1 MIVMNNLPDILR
13 FLRSTEAANKFT
25 ELYGKREGVLLYQME
40 RYCRIAKRFF
50 EEFGTVEGV
59 RFFSAPGRTEIGG
72 NHTDHQAGRVLAAGV
87 NLDTVAIAAPTD
99 NGVITVYS
107 EGYDGALVVDTA
119 ALDKVESEK
128 ETSMALIRGVA
139 ARFTQLGHKVGGF
152 NAIVTSS
159 VFKGSGL
166 SSSAA
171 FEVLMADILS
181 GLYNDG
187 KLTGLEMAQI
197 SQYAENEY
205 FGKPSGLMD
214 QAASAL
220 GGLVTI
226 DFRKADPKVENV
238 DFDFASKGYALVVVG
253 AGGNHADLTAEYAAI
268 PTEMKQV
275 AAEFGGKVLREV
287 LPEQVEEGIAALR
300 GKVSDRA
307 ILRALHFFDENQRVG
322 EQVDALKKG
331 DIDEFFRLIIASGE
345 SSWKLLQNV
354 YVAGSTEEPLALALE
369 MSRRMLEGK
378 GAWRIHGGGFAGTIL
393 TFVPNDMLKT
403 FTRKMEDVFGAHSC
417 TVLDIRHAGAIE
429 WKI

>member
-1 MIVMNNLPDILR
+1 MTNLPDILK
-13 FLRSTEAANKFT
+13 FLRSSEAANKFS
-25 ELYGKREGVLLYQME
+25 ELYGTREGMLVYQME
-40 RYCRIAKRFF
+40 RYCRIAKRFY
-50 EEFGTVEGV
+50 EEFGSVEGV
-59 RFFSAPGRTEIGG
+59 NFFSAPGRTEIGG
-72 NHTDHQAGRVLAAGV
+72 NHTDHQSGRVLAAGV

-99 NGVITVYS
+99 NSVITVYS
-107 EGYDGALVVDTA
+107 EGYDGALVVNTA
-119 ALDKVESEK
+119 ELDVVDDER

-139 ARFTQLGHKVGGF
+139 ARFTQLGRKVGGF
-152 NAIVTSS
+152 NARVTSS

-171 FEVLMADILS
+171 FEVLIADILS
-181 GLYNDG
+181 GLYNG
-187 KLTGLEMAQI
+187 GELTGLELAQI
-197 SQYAENEY
+197 SQYAENVY

-226 DFRKADPKVENV
+226 DFRREEPKVENV
-238 DFDFASKGYALVVVG
+238 DFDFAAHGYALVVVG
-253 AGGNHADLTAEYAAI
+253 AGGNHADLTGEYAAI
-268 PTEMKQV
+268 PIEMKQV
-275 AAEFGGKVLREV
+275 AAAFGCKVLREV
-287 LPEQVEEGIAALR
+287 LPEQVEEGIGELK

-307 ILRALHFFDENQRVG
+307 IMRALHFFDENERVKD
-322 EQVDALKKG
+322 QVEALRKG

-354 YVAGSTEEPLALALE
+354 YVAGQTDEPLALALE
-369 MSRRMLEGK
+369 MSRRMLSGK

-417 TVLDIRHAGAIE
+417 TVLDIRHAGAIQ

>member
-1 MIVMNNLPDILR
+1 MTNLPDILK
-13 FLRSTEAANKFT
+13 FLRSSEAANKFS
-25 ELYGKREGVLLYQME
+25 ELYGTREGMLVYQME
-40 RYCRIAKRFF
+40 RYCRIAKRFY
-50 EEFGTVEGV
+50 EEFGSVEGV
-59 RFFSAPGRTEIGG
+59 NFFSAPGRTEIGG
-72 NHTDHQAGRVLAAGV
+72 NHTDHQSGRVLAAGV

-99 NGVITVYS
+99 NSVITVYS
-107 EGYDGALVVDTA
+107 EGYDGALVVNTA
-119 ALDKVESEK
+119 ELDVVEDER

-139 ARFTQLGHKVGGF
+139 ARFAQLGRKVGGF

-171 FEVLMADILS
+171 FEVLIADILS
-181 GLYNDG
+181 GLYNG
-187 KLTGLEMAQI
+187 GELTGLELAQI
-197 SQYAENEY
+197 SQYAENVY

-226 DFRKADPKVENV
+226 DFRREEPKVENV
-238 DFDFASKGYALVVVG
+238 DFDFAAHGYALVVVG
-253 AGGNHADLTAEYAAI
+253 AGGNHADLTGEYAAI
-268 PTEMKQV
+268 PIEMKQV
-275 AAEFGGKVLREV
+275 AAAFGCKVLREV
-287 LPEQVEEGIAALR
+287 LPEQVEEGIGELK

-307 ILRALHFFDENQRVG
+307 IMRALHFFDENERVKD
-322 EQVDALKKG
+322 QVEALRKG

-354 YVAGSTEEPLALALE
+354 YVAGQTDEPLALALE
-369 MSRRMLEGK
+369 MSRRMLSGK

-417 TVLDIRHAGAIE
+417 TVLDIRHAGAIQ

>member
-1 MIVMNNLPDILR
+1 MTNLPDILK
-13 FLRSTEAANKFT
+13 FLRSSEAANKFS
-25 ELYGKREGVLLYQME
+25 ELYGTREGMLVYQME
-40 RYCRIAKRFF
+40 RYCRIAKRFY
-50 EEFGTVEGV
+50 EEFGSVEGV
-59 RFFSAPGRTEIGG
+59 NFFSAPGRTEIGG
-72 NHTDHQAGRVLAAGV
+72 NHTDHQSGRVLAAGV
-87 NLDTVAIAAPTD
+87 NLDTVAIASPTD
-99 NGVITVYS
+99 NSVITVYS
-107 EGYDGALVVDTA
+107 EGYDGALVVNTA
-119 ALDKVESEK
+119 ELDVVEDER

-139 ARFTQLGHKVGGF
+139 ARFAQLGRKVGGF

-171 FEVLMADILS
+171 FEVLIADILS
-181 GLYNDG
+181 GLYNG
-187 KLTGLEMAQI
+187 GELTGLELAQI
-197 SQYAENEY
+197 SQYAENVY

-226 DFRKADPKVENV
+226 DFRREEPKVENV
-238 DFDFASKGYALVVVG
+238 DFDFAAHGYALVVVG
-253 AGGNHADLTAEYAAI
+253 AGGNHADLTGEYAAI
-268 PTEMKQV
+268 PIEMKQV
-275 AAEFGGKVLREV
+275 AAAFGCKVLREV
-287 LPEQVEEGIAALR
+287 LPEQVEEGIGELK

-307 ILRALHFFDENQRVG
+307 IMRALHFFDENERVKD
-322 EQVDALKKG
+322 QVEALRKG

-354 YVAGSTEEPLALALE
+354 YVAGQTDEPLALALE
-369 MSRRMLEGK
+369 MSRRMLSGK

-417 TVLDIRHAGAIE
+417 TVLDIRHAGAIQ

>member
-1 MIVMNNLPDILR
+1 MTNLPDILK
-13 FLRSTEAANKFT
+13 FLRSSEAANKFS
-25 ELYGKREGVLLYQME
+25 ELYGTREGMLVYQME
-40 RYCRIAKRFF
+40 RYCRIAKRFY
-50 EEFGTVEGV
+50 EEFGSVEGV
-59 RFFSAPGRTEIGG
+59 NFFSAPGRTEIGG
-72 NHTDHQAGRVLAAGV
+72 NHTDHQSGRVLAAGV

-107 EGYDGALVVDTA
+107 EGYDGALVVNTA
-119 ALDKVESEK
+119 ELDVVDDER

-139 ARFTQLGHKVGGF
+139 ARFTQLGRKVGGF

-171 FEVLMADILS
+171 FEVLIADILS
-181 GLYNDG
+181 GLYNG
-187 KLTGLEMAQI
+187 GELTGLELAQI
-197 SQYAENEY
+197 SQYAENVY

-226 DFRKADPKVENV
+226 DFRREEPKVENV
-238 DFDFASKGYALVVVG
+238 DFDFAAHGYALVVVG
-253 AGGNHADLTAEYAAI
+253 AGGNHADLTGEYAAI
-268 PTEMKQV
+268 PIEMKQV
-275 AAEFGGKVLREV
+275 AAAFGCKVLREV
-287 LPEQVEEGIAALR
+287 LPEQVEEGIGELK

-307 ILRALHFFDENQRVG
+307 IMRALHFFDENERVKD
-322 EQVDALKKG
+322 QVEALRKG
-331 DIDEFFRLIIASGE
+331 DIDEFLRLIIASGE

-354 YVAGSTEEPLALALE
+354 YVAGQTDEPLALALE
-369 MSRRMLEGK
+369 MSRRMLSGK

-417 TVLDIRHAGAIE
+417 TVLDIRHAGAIQ

>member
-1 MIVMNNLPDILR
+1 MTNLPDILK
-13 FLRSTEAANKFT
+13 FLRSSEAANKFS
-25 ELYGKREGVLLYQME
+25 ELYGTREGMLVYQME
-40 RYCRIAKRFF
+40 RYCRIAKRFY
-50 EEFGTVEGV
+50 EEFGSVEGV
-59 RFFSAPGRTEIGG
+59 NFFSAPGRTEIGG
-72 NHTDHQAGRVLAAGV
+72 NHTDHQSGRVLAAGV

-99 NGVITVYS
+99 NSVITVYS
-107 EGYDGALVVDTA
+107 EGYDGALVVNTA
-119 ALDKVESEK
+119 ELDVVEDER

-139 ARFTQLGHKVGGF
+139 ARFAQLGRKVGGF

-171 FEVLMADILS
+171 FEVLIADILS
-181 GLYNDG
+181 GLYNG
-187 KLTGLEMAQI
+187 GELTGLELAQI
-197 SQYAENEY
+197 SQYAENVY

-226 DFRKADPKVENV
+226 DFRREEPKVENV
-238 DFDFASKGYALVVVG
+238 DFDFAAHGYALVVVG
-253 AGGNHADLTAEYAAI
+253 AGGNHADLTGEYAAI
-268 PTEMKQV
+268 PIEMKQV
-275 AAEFGGKVLREV
+275 AAAFGCKVLREV
-287 LPEQVEEGIAALR
+287 LPEQVEEGIGELK

-307 ILRALHFFDENQRVG
+307 IMRALHFFDENERVKD
-322 EQVDALKKG
+322 QVEALRKG

-354 YVAGSTEEPLALALE
+354 YVAGQTDEPLALALE
-369 MSRRMLEGK
+369 MSRRILSGK

-417 TVLDIRHAGAIE
+417 TVLDIRHAGAIQ

>member
-1 MIVMNNLPDILR
+1 MTNLPDILK
-13 FLRSTEAANKFT
+13 FLRSSEAANKFS
-25 ELYGKREGVLLYQME
+25 ELYGTREGMLVYQME
-40 RYCRIAKRFF
+40 RYCRIAKRFY
-50 EEFGTVEGV
+50 EEFGSVEGV
-59 RFFSAPGRTEIGG
+59 NFFSAPGRTEIGG
-72 NHTDHQAGRVLAAGV
+72 NHTDHQSGRVLAAGV

-107 EGYDGALVVDTA
+107 EGYDGALVVNTA
-119 ALDKVESEK
+119 ELDVVEDER

-139 ARFTQLGHKVGGF
+139 ARFAQLGRKVGGF

-171 FEVLMADILS
+171 FEVLIADILS
-181 GLYNDG
+181 GLYNG
-187 KLTGLEMAQI
+187 GELTGLELAQI
-197 SQYAENEY
+197 SQYAENVY

-226 DFRKADPKVENV
+226 DFRREEPKVENV
-238 DFDFASKGYALVVVG
+238 DFDFAAHGYALVVVG
-253 AGGNHADLTAEYAAI
+253 AGGNHADLTGEYAAI
-268 PTEMKQV
+268 PIEMKQV
-275 AAEFGGKVLREV
+275 AAAFGCKVLREV
-287 LPEQVEEGIAALR
+287 LPEQVEEGIGELK

-307 ILRALHFFDENQRVG
+307 IMRALHFFDENERVKD
-322 EQVDALKKG
+322 QVEALRKG

-354 YVAGSTEEPLALALE
+354 YVAGQTDEPLALALE
-369 MSRRMLEGK
+369 MSRRMLSGK

-417 TVLDIRHAGAIE
+417 TVLDIRHAGAIQ

>member
-1 MIVMNNLPDILR
+1 MTNLPDILK
-13 FLRSTEAANKFT
+13 FLRSSEAANKFS
-25 ELYGKREGVLLYQME
+25 ELYGTREGMLVYQME
-40 RYCRIAKRFF
+40 RYCRIAKRFY
-50 EEFGTVEGV
+50 EEFGSVEGV
-59 RFFSAPGRTEIGG
+59 NFFSAPGRTEIGG
-72 NHTDHQAGRVLAAGV
+72 NHTDHQSGRVLAAGV

-107 EGYDGALVVDTA
+107 EGYDGALVVNTA
-119 ALDKVESEK
+119 ELDVVEDER

-139 ARFTQLGHKVGGF
+139 ARFTQLGRKVGGF

-171 FEVLMADILS
+171 FEVLIADILS
-181 GLYNDG
+181 GLYNG
-187 KLTGLEMAQI
+187 GELTGLELAQI
-197 SQYAENEY
+197 SQYAENVY

-226 DFRKADPKVENV
+226 DFRREEPKVENV
-238 DFDFASKGYALVVVG
+238 DFDFAAHGYALVVVG
-253 AGGNHADLTAEYAAI
+253 AGGNHADLTGEYAAI
-268 PTEMKQV
+268 PIEMKQV
-275 AAEFGGKVLREV
+275 AAAFGCKVLREV
-287 LPEQVEEGIAALR
+287 LPEQVEEGIGELK

-307 ILRALHFFDENQRVG
+307 IMRALHFFDENERVKD
-322 EQVDALKKG
+322 QVEALRKG

-354 YVAGSTEEPLALALE
+354 YVAGQTDEPLALALE
-369 MSRRMLEGK
+369 MSRRMLSGK

-417 TVLDIRHAGAIE
+417 TVLDIRHAGAIQ

>member
-1 MIVMNNLPDILR
+1 MTNLPDILK
-13 FLRSTEAANKFT
+13 FLRSSEAANKFS
-25 ELYGKREGVLLYQME
+25 ELYGTREGMLVYQME
-40 RYCRIAKRFF
+40 RYCRIAKRFY
-50 EEFGTVEGV
+50 EEFGSVEGV
-59 RFFSAPGRTEIGG
+59 NFFSAPGRTEIGG
-72 NHTDHQAGRVLAAGV
+72 NHTDHQSGRVLAAGV

-99 NGVITVYS
+99 NSVITVYS
-107 EGYDGALVVDTA
+107 EGYDGALVVNTA
-119 ALDKVESEK
+119 ELDVVDDER

-139 ARFTQLGHKVGGF
+139 ARFTQLGRKVGGF

-171 FEVLMADILS
+171 FEVLIADILS
-181 GLYNDG
+181 GLYNG
-187 KLTGLEMAQI
+187 GELTGLELAQI
-197 SQYAENEY
+197 SQYAENVY

-226 DFRKADPKVENV
+226 DFRREEPKVENV
-238 DFDFASKGYALVVVG
+238 DFDFAAHGYALVVVG
-253 AGGNHADLTAEYAAI
+253 AGGNHADLTGEYAAI
-268 PTEMKQV
+268 PIEMKQV
-275 AAEFGGKVLREV
+275 AAAFGCKVLREV
-287 LPEQVEEGIAALR
+287 LPEQVEEGIGELK

-307 ILRALHFFDENQRVG
+307 IMRALHFFDENERVKD
-322 EQVDALKKG
+322 QVEALRKG

-354 YVAGSTEEPLALALE
+354 YVAGQTDEPLALALE
-369 MSRRMLEGK
+369 MSRRMLSGK

-417 TVLDIRHAGAIE
+417 TVLDIRHAGAIQ

>member
-1 MIVMNNLPDILR
+1 MTNLPDILK
-13 FLRSTEAANKFT
+13 FLRSSEAANKFS
-25 ELYGKREGVLLYQME
+25 ELYGTREGMLVYQME
-40 RYCRIAKRFF
+40 RYCRIAKRFY
-50 EEFGTVEGV
+50 EEFGSVEGV
-59 RFFSAPGRTEIGG
+59 NFFSAPGRTEIGG
-72 NHTDHQAGRVLAAGV
+72 NHTDHQSGRVLAAGV

-107 EGYDGALVVDTA
+107 EGYDGALVVNTA
-119 ALDKVESEK
+119 ELDVVDDER

-139 ARFTQLGHKVGGF
+139 ARFTQLGRKVGGF

-171 FEVLMADILS
+171 FEVLIADILS
-181 GLYNDG
+181 GLYNG
-187 KLTGLEMAQI
+187 GELTGLELAQI
-197 SQYAENEY
+197 SQYAENVY

-226 DFRKADPKVENV
+226 DFRREEPKVENV
-238 DFDFASKGYALVVVG
+238 DFDFAAHGSALVVVG
-253 AGGNHADLTAEYAAI
+253 AGGNHADLTGEYAAI
-268 PTEMKQV
+268 PIEMKQV
-275 AAEFGGKVLREV
+275 AAAFGCKVLREV
-287 LPEQVEEGIAALR
+287 LPEQVEEGIGELK

-307 ILRALHFFDENQRVG
+307 IMRALHFFDENERVKD
-322 EQVDALKKG
+322 QVEALRKG

-354 YVAGSTEEPLALALE
+354 YVAGQTDEPLALALE
-369 MSRRMLEGK
+369 MSRRMLSGK

-417 TVLDIRHAGAIE
+417 TVLDIRHAGAIQ

>member
-1 MIVMNNLPDILR
+1 MTNLPDILK
-13 FLRSTEAANKFT
+13 FLRSSEAANKFS
-25 ELYGKREGVLLYQME
+25 ELYGTREGMLVYQME
-40 RYCRIAKRFF
+40 RYCRIAKRFY
-50 EEFGTVEGV
+50 EEFGSVEGV
-59 RFFSAPGRTEIGG
+59 NFFSAPGRTEIGG
-72 NHTDHQAGRVLAAGV
+72 NHTDHQSGRVLAAGV

-107 EGYDGALVVDTA
+107 EGYDGALVVNTA
-119 ALDKVESEK
+119 ELDVVDDER

-139 ARFTQLGHKVGGF
+139 ARFTQLGRKVGGF

-171 FEVLMADILS
+171 FEVLIADILS
-181 GLYNDG
+181 GLYNG
-187 KLTGLEMAQI
+187 GELTGLELAQI
-197 SQYAENEY
+197 SQYAENVY

-226 DFRKADPKVENV
+226 DFRREEPKVENV
-238 DFDFASKGYALVVVG
+238 DFDFAAHGYALVVVG
-253 AGGNHADLTAEYAAI
+253 AGGNHADLTGEYAAI
-268 PTEMKQV
+268 PIEMKQV
-275 AAEFGGKVLREV
+275 AAAFGCKVLREV
-287 LPEQVEEGIAALR
+287 LPEQVEEGIGELK

-307 ILRALHFFDENQRVG
+307 IMRALHFFDENERVKD
-322 EQVDALKKG
+322 QVEALRKG

-354 YVAGSTEEPLALALE
+354 YVAGQTDEPLALALE
-369 MSRRMLEGK
+369 MSRRMLSGK

-417 TVLDIRHAGAIE
+417 IVLDIRHAGAIQ

>member
-1 MIVMNNLPDILR
+1 M
-13 FLRSTEAANKFT
+13 
-25 ELYGKREGVLLYQME
+25 
-40 RYCRIAKRFF
+40 
-50 EEFGTVEGV
+50 
-59 RFFSAPGRTEIGG
+59 
-72 NHTDHQAGRVLAAGV
+72 

-107 EGYDGALVVDTA
+107 EGYDGALVVNTA
-119 ALDKVESEK
+119 ELDVVDDER
-128 ETSMALIRGVA
+128 ETSMALIRGVS
-139 ARFTQLGHKVGGF
+139 ARFTQLGRKVGGF

-171 FEVLMADILS
+171 FEVLIADILS
-181 GLYNDG
+181 GLYNG
-187 KLTGLEMAQI
+187 GELTGLELAQI
-197 SQYAENEY
+197 SQYAENVY

-226 DFRKADPKVENV
+226 DFRREEPKVENV
-238 DFDFASKGYALVVVG
+238 DFDFAAHGYALVVVG
-253 AGGNHADLTAEYAAI
+253 AGGNHADLTGEYAAI
-268 PTEMKQV
+268 PIEMKQV
-275 AAEFGGKVLREV
+275 AAAFGCKVLREV
-287 LPEQVEEGIAALR
+287 LPEQVEEGIGELK

-307 ILRALHFFDENQRVG
+307 IMRALHFFDENERVKD
-322 EQVDALKKG
+322 QVEALRKG

-354 YVAGSTEEPLALALE
+354 YVAGQTDEPLALALE
-369 MSRRMLEGK
+369 MSRRMLSGK

-417 TVLDIRHAGAIE
+417 TVLDVRHAGAIQ

>member
-1 MIVMNNLPDILR
+1 MNNLPDILK
-13 FLRSTEAANKFT
+13 FLRSSEAANKFT

-40 RYCRIAKRFF
+40 RYCRIAKRYF
-50 EEFGTVEGV
+50 EEFGNVDGV
-59 RFFSAPGRTEIGG
+59 NFFSAPGRTEIGG
-72 NHTDHQAGRVLAAGV
+72 NHTDHQSGRVLAAGV
-87 NLDTVAIAAPTD
+87 NLDTVAIAAPTND
-99 NGVITVYS
+99 GVITVYS
-107 EGYDGALVVDTA
+107 EGYDGSLVVNTA
-119 ALDKVESEK
+119 ELDVVDSER
-128 ETSMALIRGVA
+128 ETSLALIRGVA
-139 ARFTQLGHKVGGF
+139 ARFKQLGCQVGGF

-171 FEVLMADILS
+171 FEVLMADILN
-181 GLYNDG
+181 GMYNDG
-187 KLTGLEMAQI
+187 KLSNLELAQV
-197 SQYAENEY
+197 SQYAENVY

-226 DFRKADPKVENV
+226 DFRRAEPQVENV
-238 DFDFASKGYALVVVG
+238 DFDFAANGYALVVVG

-268 PTEMKQV
+268 PTEMKEV
-275 AAEFGGKVLREV
+275 AAAFGCKVLREV
-287 LPEQVEEGIAALR
+287 LPEQVEEGISSLK

-307 ILRALHFFDENQRVG
+307 IMRALHFFDENARVKD
-322 EQVDALKKG
+322 QVEALRSG
-331 DIDEFFRLIIASGE
+331 DINEFFRLIIASGE

-354 YVAGSTEEPLALALE
+354 YVAGQTEEPLALALE

-403 FTRKMEDVFGAHSC
+403 FTRKMEAVFGAHSC
-417 TVLDIRHAGAIE
+417 TVLDIRHAGAVQ

>member
-1 MIVMNNLPDILR
+1 MNNLPDILKY
-13 FLRSTEAANKFT
+13 LRSSEAANKFT
-25 ELYGKREGVLLYQME
+25 DLYGKREGVLLYQME
-40 RYCRIAKRFF
+40 RYCRIAKRFY
-50 EEFGTVEGV
+50 EEYGNMDGV

-72 NHTDHQAGRVLAAGV
+72 NHTDHQSGRVLAAGV

-99 NGVITVYS
+99 NGIITIYS
-107 EGYDGALVVDTA
+107 EGHNNNKPLIVDTA
-119 ALDKVESEK
+119 SLEKVESEK
-128 ETSMALIRGVA
+128 ETSTSLIRGVA
-139 ARFTQLGHKVGGF
+139 ARFPQLGYKVGGF
-152 NAIVTSS
+152 NAIMTSS

-171 FEVLMADILS
+171 FEVLIADILS
-181 GLYNDG
+181 GLYNDST
-187 KLTGLEMAQI
+187 LTGLEMAQI

-205 FGKPSGLMD
+205 FGKPCGLMD

-238 DFDFASKGYALVVVG
+238 DFDFASHGYALVVVG
-253 AGGNHADLTAEYAAI
+253 AGGNHADLTGEYASI
-268 PTEMKQV
+268 PVEMKQV

-287 LPEQVEEGIAALR
+287 LPEQVEEGIASLR

-307 ILRALHFFDENQRVG
+307 ILRALHFFDENQRVAD
-322 EQVDALKKG
+322 QVAALKKG
-331 DIDEFFRLIIASGE
+331 DIDELFRLIIASGE

-403 FTRKMEDVFGAHSC
+403 FTRKMEAVFGAHSC
-417 TVLDIRHAGAIE
+417 TVLDIRHSGAVE

>member
-1 MIVMNNLPDILR
+1 MVN
-13 FLRSTEAANKFT
+13 TA
-25 ELYGKREGVLLYQME
+25 EL
-40 RYCRIAKRFF
+40 
-50 EEFGTVEGV
+50 
-59 RFFSAPGRTEIGG
+59 
-72 NHTDHQAGRVLAAGV
+72 D
-87 NLDTVAIAAPTD
+87 
-99 NGVITVYS
+99 
-107 EGYDGALVVDTA
+107 VVD
-119 ALDKVESEK
+119 SER
-128 ETSMALIRGVA
+128 ETSLALIRGVA
-139 ARFTQLGHKVGGF
+139 ARFKQLGCQVGGF

-171 FEVLMADILS
+171 FEVLMADILN
-181 GLYNDG
+181 GMYNDG
-187 KLTGLEMAQI
+187 KLSNLELAQV
-197 SQYAENEY
+197 SQYAENVY

-226 DFRKADPKVENV
+226 DFRRAEPQVENV
-238 DFDFASKGYALVVVG
+238 DFDFAANGYALVVVG

-268 PTEMKQV
+268 PTEMKEV
-275 AAEFGGKVLREV
+275 AAAFGCKVLREV
-287 LPEQVEEGIAALR
+287 LPEQVEEGISSLK

-307 ILRALHFFDENQRVG
+307 IMRALHFFDENARVK
-322 EQVDALKKG
+322 EQVEALRSG
-331 DIDEFFRLIIASGE
+331 DINEFFRLIIASGE

-354 YVAGSTEEPLALALE
+354 YVAGQTEEPLALALE

-403 FTRKMEDVFGAHSC
+403 FTRKMEAVFGAHSC
-417 TVLDIRHAGAIE
+417 TVLDIRHAGAVQ

>member
-1 MIVMNNLPDILR
+1 MTNLPDILK
-13 FLRSTEAANKFT
+13 FLRSSEAANKFS
-25 ELYGKREGVLLYQME
+25 ELYGTREGMLVYQME
-40 RYCRIAKRFF
+40 RYCRIAKRFY
-50 EEFGTVEGV
+50 EEFGSVEGV
-59 RFFSAPGRTEIGG
+59 NFFSAPGRTEIGG
-72 NHTDHQAGRVLAAGV
+72 NHTDHQSGRVLAAGV

-107 EGYDGALVVDTA
+107 EGYDGALVVNTA
-119 ALDKVESEK
+119 ELDVVDDER

-139 ARFTQLGHKVGGF
+139 ARFTQLGRKVGGF

-171 FEVLMADILS
+171 FEVLIADILS
-181 GLYNDG
+181 GLYNG
-187 KLTGLEMAQI
+187 GELTGLELAQI
-197 SQYAENEY
+197 SQYAENVY

-226 DFRKADPKVENV
+226 DFRREEPKVENV
-238 DFDFASKGYALVVVG
+238 DFDFAAHGYALVVVG
-253 AGGNHADLTAEYAAI
+253 AGGNHADLTGEYAAI
-268 PTEMKQV
+268 PIEMKQV
-275 AAEFGGKVLREV
+275 AAAFGCKVLREV
-287 LPEQVEEGIAALR
+287 LPEQVEEGIGELK

-307 ILRALHFFDENQRVG
+307 IMRALHFFDENERVKD
-322 EQVDALKKG
+322 QVEALRKG

-354 YVAGSTEEPLALALE
+354 YVAGQTDEPLALALE
-369 MSRRMLEGK
+369 MSRRMLSGK

-403 FTRKMEDVFGAHSC
+403 FTRKMEDVFGAPSC
-417 TVLDIRHAGAIE
+417 TVLDIRHAGAIQ

>member
-1 MIVMNNLPDILR
+1 MTNLPDILK
-13 FLRSTEAANKFT
+13 FLRSSEAANKFS
-25 ELYGKREGVLLYQME
+25 ELYGTREGMLVYQME
-40 RYCRIAKRFF
+40 RYCRIAKRFY
-50 EEFGTVEGV
+50 EEFGSVEGV
-59 RFFSAPGRTEIGG
+59 NFFSAPGRTEIGG
-72 NHTDHQAGRVLAAGV
+72 NHTDHQSGRVLAAGV

-99 NGVITVYS
+99 NSVITVYS
-107 EGYDGALVVDTA
+107 EGYDGALVVNTA
-119 ALDKVESEK
+119 ELDVVDDER

-139 ARFTQLGHKVGGF
+139 ARFAQLGRKVGGF

-171 FEVLMADILS
+171 FEVLIADILS
-181 GLYNDG
+181 GLYNG
-187 KLTGLEMAQI
+187 GELTGLELAQI
-197 SQYAENEY
+197 SQYAENVY

-226 DFRKADPKVENV
+226 DFRREEPKVENV
-238 DFDFASKGYALVVVG
+238 DFDFAAHGYALVVVG
-253 AGGNHADLTAEYAAI
+253 AGGNHADLTGEYAAI
-268 PTEMKQV
+268 PIEMKQV
-275 AAEFGGKVLREV
+275 AAAFGCKVLREV
-287 LPEQVEEGIAALR
+287 LPEQVEEGIGELK

-307 ILRALHFFDENQRVG
+307 IMRALHFFDENERVKD
-322 EQVDALKKG
+322 QVEALRKG

-354 YVAGSTEEPLALALE
+354 YVAGQTDEPLALALE
-369 MSRRMLEGK
+369 MSRRMLSGK

-417 TVLDIRHAGAIE
+417 TVLDIRHAGAIQ

>member
-1 MIVMNNLPDILR
+1 MTNLPDILK
-13 FLRSTEAANKFT
+13 FLRSSEAANKFS
-25 ELYGKREGVLLYQME
+25 ELYGTREGMLVYQME
-40 RYCRIAKRFF
+40 RYCRIAKRFY
-50 EEFGTVEGV
+50 EEFGSVEGV
-59 RFFSAPGRTEIGG
+59 NFFSAPGRTEIGG
-72 NHTDHQAGRVLAAGV
+72 NHTDHQSGRVLAAGV

-107 EGYDGALVVDTA
+107 EGYDGALVVNTA
-119 ALDKVESEK
+119 ELDVVDDER

-139 ARFTQLGHKVGGF
+139 ARFTQLGRKVGGF

-171 FEVLMADILS
+171 FEVLIADILS
-181 GLYNDG
+181 GLYNG
-187 KLTGLEMAQI
+187 GELTGLELAQI
-197 SQYAENEY
+197 SQYAENVY

-226 DFRKADPKVENV
+226 DFRREEPKVENV
-238 DFDFASKGYALVVVG
+238 DFDFAAHGYALVVVG
-253 AGGNHADLTAEYAAI
+253 AGGNHADLTGEYAAI
-268 PTEMKQV
+268 PIEMKQV
-275 AAEFGGKVLREV
+275 AAAFGCKVLREV
-287 LPEQVEEGIAALR
+287 LPEQVEEGIGELK

-307 ILRALHFFDENQRVG
+307 IMRALHFFDENERVKD
-322 EQVDALKKG
+322 QVEALRKG

-354 YVAGSTEEPLALALE
+354 YVAGQTDEPLALALE
-369 MSRRMLEGK
+369 MSRRMLSGK

-417 TVLDIRHAGAIE
+417 TVLDIRHAGAIQ

>member
-1 MIVMNNLPDILR
+1 MTNLPDILK
-13 FLRSTEAANKFT
+13 FLRSSEAANKFS
-25 ELYGKREGVLLYQME
+25 ELYGTREGMLVYQME
-40 RYCRIAKRFF
+40 RYCRIAKRFY
-50 EEFGTVEGV
+50 EEFGSVEGV
-59 RFFSAPGRTEIGG
+59 NFFSAPGRTEIGG
-72 NHTDHQAGRVLAAGV
+72 NHTDHQSGRVLAAGV

-99 NGVITVYS
+99 NSVITVYS
-107 EGYDGALVVDTA
+107 EGYDGALVVNTA
-119 ALDKVESEK
+119 ELDVVEDER

-139 ARFTQLGHKVGGF
+139 ARFAQLGRKVGGF

-171 FEVLMADILS
+171 FEVLIADILS
-181 GLYNDG
+181 GLYNG
-187 KLTGLEMAQI
+187 GELTGLELAQI
-197 SQYAENEY
+197 SQYAENVY

-226 DFRKADPKVENV
+226 DFRREEPKVENV
-238 DFDFASKGYALVVVG
+238 DFDFAAHGYALVVVG
-253 AGGNHADLTAEYAAI
+253 AGGNHADLTGEYAAI
-268 PTEMKQV
+268 PIEIKQV
-275 AAEFGGKVLREV
+275 AAAFGCKVLREV
-287 LPEQVEEGIAALR
+287 LPEQVEEGIGELK

-307 ILRALHFFDENQRVG
+307 IMRALHFFDENERVKD
-322 EQVDALKKG
+322 QVEALRKG

-354 YVAGSTEEPLALALE
+354 YVAGQTDEPLALALE
-369 MSRRMLEGK
+369 MSRRMLSGK

-417 TVLDIRHAGAIE
+417 TVLDIRHAGAIQ